1 MTPDPAD
8 ERDEPKLTDP
18 IQEGD
23 LSLYW
28 RLLHYLQPHW
38 FWFVIAV
45 VGFLLAAGAEA
56 SFAYVLGQI
65 IDNFNAS
72 DTPGARAIWYFP
84 ALMVGLAAVRAVG
97 AVAGELLLSRISF
110 GIVHVIRCDLFERL
124 LVVPSAY
131 YDRTGRGQLLSR
143 LTYSAAQ
150 LRDTVTEVARI
161 ILQDGAKVIFL
172 LGGMLYM
179 NWLLTII
186 FAVVSPL
193 IALIVRS
200 AARRY
205 RHLSET
211 LEVSMSEVAQV
222 ASEVISGQRLVR
234 AFGAERRERDRFMQA
249 SDRIR
254 RRSAKLAA
262 TKARNTQGIQL
273 IVACLLGI
281 VVALVL
287 VPDIGGSFTA
297 GGVVTYIAWAGLL
310 ANPTKRLSEVTERL
324 QRGLAAASNIFSQI
338 DQEAEPDVGEV
349 EVDRVE
355 GRVEFRDVWFKYED
369 DGDDILRGVTFS
381 IAPGETLALV
391 GRSGSGKSTLAN
403 LIPRFYNPTRGEI
416 LLDGQPLDTYTLRNL
431 RDQIA
436 VVSEQVTLFNDTL
449 RNNIAYGRLAEA
461 PEADIERAVE
471 RAHVDQFVDNA
482 AGLDLVVGDAG
493 TRLSGGQRQRV
504 AVARALLKDA
514 PILILDEATS
524 ALDVESE
531 RRVQDALDEVMRG
544 RTAVVIAHRLWTVE
558 HADKIAVL
566 EDGRIVEMGKH
577 QELLDACGAYARFHR
592 LHFANGDEGRESRTG
607 DVARLPVP
615 VPERA
620 ETLSTSAIAEAW
632 YGEAF
637 WPKLLWPLSV
647 LYAYFA
653 RRKRE
658 RYRAEPEA
666 AWRAPVPV
674 VVVGNIT
681 VGGTGKTPLVIW
693 LARWLR
699 GRNLRVGVVSRGHG
713 GRASYPLDVS
723 NDTPASQAGDEAALI
738 ARRTGCPV
746 VVDPDR
752 AAAVQR
758 LLARSECDVVLS
770 DDGLQHYALARDVEI
785 AVLDGDRGVGNGLQM
800 PAGPLREPVSR
811 LSEVDIVV
819 ANGAPTGLVFGEHT
833 MSARPTTFH
842 NLATGESVPA
852 AQFKEH
858 LDGPVIGICGI
869 GNPRRFSR
877 TLAEVGLA
885 PTMRAF
891 ADHHLFTHADLEVP
905 AGTWI
910 VTTEKD
916 AQRMR
921 SLAFTPEN
929 CWFVKIVMQ
938 PSEGFVEA
946 LEAKFRESGIDV

>member
-8 ERDEPKLTDP
+8 ERDDPKLNDP

-38 FWFVIAV
+38 YWFVIAV
-45 VGFLLAAGAEA
+45 VGFLLAAGAET
-56 SFAYVLGQI
+56 SFAFLLGQI
-65 IDNFNAS
+65 IDTFNAS
-72 DTPGARAIWYFP
+72 DTTAARAIWFYP
-84 ALMVGLAAVRAVG
+84 ALMVALAAVRAVG
-97 AVAGELLLSRISF
+97 AVTGELLLARTSF
-110 GIVHVIRCDLFERL
+110 GIVHVVRCDLFDRL

-131 YDRTGRGQLLSR
+131 YDRSGRGQLLSR
-143 LTYSAAQ
+143 LTYSASQ
-150 LRDTVTEVARI
+150 LRDTVTEVVRI

-172 LGGMLYM
+172 LAGMLYM

-205 RHLSET
+205 RHISET

-222 ASEVISGQRLVR
+222 ASEVIAGQRLVR
-234 AFGAERRERDRFMQA
+234 AFGAERRERDRFTQA

-254 RRSAKLAA
+254 RRSTKLAA
-262 TKARNTQGIQL
+262 TKAKNTHGIQL
-273 IVACLLGI
+273 IVACLLGV

-287 VPDIGGSFTA
+287 VPQIGGAFSA
-297 GGVVTYIAWAGLL
+297 GDVATYITLAGLL

-338 DQEAEPDVGEV
+338 DQEAEPDAGEV

-355 GRVEFRDVWFKYED
+355 GRVEFRDVWFKYEE

-416 LLDGQPLDTYTLRNL
+416 LLDGLPLDTYTLRNL

-449 RNNIAYGRLAEA
+449 RNNIAYGRLAGA
-461 PEADIERAVE
+461 ADADIERAVQ
-471 RAHVDQFVDNA
+471 RAHVDQFAGDS
-482 AGLDLVVGDAG
+482 AGLDMVVGDSGA
-493 TRLSGGQRQRV
+493 RLSGGQRQRV

-531 RRVQDALDEVMRG
+531 RRVQEALDEVMRG
-544 RTAVVIAHRLWTVE
+544 RTTVVIAHRLWTVKK
-558 HADKIAVL
+558 ADKIAVI
-566 EDGRIVEMGKH
+566 EDGRIVELGNH
-577 QELLDACGAYARFHR
+577 QELIGAGGAYARFHQ
-592 LHFANGDEGRESRTG
+592 LHFANGDEGDEPVAAE
-607 DVARLPVP
+607 VARHPVP
-615 VPERA
+615 VLERA
-620 ETLSTSAIAEAW
+620 EAPTSFLAEAW
-632 YGEAF
+632 YAERF
-637 WPKLLWPLSV
+637 WPKLMWPLSII
-647 LYAYFA
+647 YAYLA
-653 RRKRE
+653 RRRRE
-658 RYRAEPEA
+658 RSAHGA

-699 GRNLRVGVVSRGHG
+699 DRNKRVGVVSRGHG
-713 GRASYPLDVS
+713 GRASYPLDVTP
-723 NDTPASQAGDEAALI
+723 DTPASQAGDEAALI

-752 AAAVQR
+752 VAAVQR
-758 LLARSECDVVLS
+758 LLAREPCDVVLS
-770 DDGLQHYALARDVEI
+770 DDGLQHYALARDIEI
-785 AVLDGDRGVGNGLQM
+785 AVLDGDRGVGNGLQL

-819 ANGAPTGLVFGEHT
+819 ANGSPTGLVSAEHT
-833 MSARPTTFH
+833 MTARPTAFQ
-842 NLATGESVPA
+842 NLATGESLGPA
-852 AQFKEH
+852 EFRERV
-858 LDGPVIGICGI
+858 DGPVVAICGI

-885 PTMRAF
+885 PSMRAF
-891 ADHHLFTHADLEVP
+891 ADHHPFTSADLEVP

-921 SLAFTPEN
+921 SLAFAPEN
-929 CWFVKIVMQ
+929 CWFLKIVME
-938 PSEGFVEA
+938 PSEGLEKA
-946 LEAKFRESGIDV
+946 LADRFRKSGIDV

>member
-1 MTPDPAD
+1 MTPNPAD
-8 ERDEPKLTDP
+8 GREEPKLTDP

-38 FWFVIAV
+38 FWFVVAV
-45 VGFLLAAGAEA
+45 VGFLLAAGAET

-65 IDNFNAS
+65 IDTFEAS
-72 DTPGARAIWYFP
+72 ETRDARDIWYFP
-84 ALMVGLAAVRAVG
+84 ALMVGLAAVRALG
-97 AVAGELLLSRISF
+97 AIAGELLLARISF
-110 GIVHVIRCDLFERL
+110 GIVHVIRCDLFDRL

-131 YDRTGRGQLLSR
+131 YDRSGRGQLLSR

-172 LGGMLYM
+172 LAGMLYL

-211 LEVSMSEVAQV
+211 LEVSMSDVAQV
-222 ASEVISGQRLVR
+222 ASEVIAGQRLVR
-234 AFGAERRERDRFMQA
+234 AFGAERRERDRFTQA

-254 RRSAKLAA
+254 RRSTKLAA

-273 IVACLLGI
+273 IVACLLGV

-287 VPDIGGSFTA
+287 VPQIGGTFSA
-297 GGVVTYIAWAGLL
+297 GEVVTYITLAGLL

-338 DQEAEPDVGEV
+338 DQEAEPDAGEV
-349 EVDRVE
+349 EVERVE
-355 GRVEFRDVWFKYED
+355 GRIEFRDVWFKYED

-416 LLDGQPLDTYTLRNL
+416 LLDGHPLDTYTLRNL

-449 RNNIAYGRLAEA
+449 RNNIAYGRLAGA
-461 PEADIERAVE
+461 ANTDIERAVQ
-471 RAHVDQFVDNA
+471 RAHVDQFVRDP
-482 AGLDLVVGDAG
+482 AGLDMVVGDSGA
-493 TRLSGGQRQRV
+493 RLSGGQRQRV

-544 RTAVVIAHRLWTVE
+544 RTTVVIAHRLWTVKK
-558 HADKIAVL
+558 ADKIAVI

-577 QELLDACGAYARFHR
+577 QELLGAGGAYARFHK
-592 LHFANGDEGRESRTG
+592 LHFANGDEDDEPVAA
-607 DVARLPVP
+607 DVARYPAP
-615 VPERA
+615 VPERV
-620 ETLSTSAIAEAW
+620 ETPSSSLAEAW
-632 YGEAF
+632 YAERF
-637 WPKLLWPLSV
+637 WPKLMWPLSM
-647 LYAYFA
+647 LYAYVA
-653 RRKRE
+653 RRRRD
-658 RYRAEPEA
+658 RYRSGGGA

-699 GRNLRVGVVSRGHG
+699 RRNKRVGIVSRGHG
-713 GRASYPLDVS
+713 GRASYPLDVAS
-723 NDTPASQAGDEAALI
+723 DTPASQAGDEAALI

-752 AAAVQR
+752 VAAVQR
-758 LLARSECDVVLS
+758 LLARSQCDVVLS

-785 AVLDGDRGVGNGLQM
+785 AVLDGDRGVGNGLQL

-811 LSEVDIVV
+811 LREVDIVV
-819 ANGAPTGLVFGEHT
+819 ANGEPTGLVPGEHT
-833 MSARPTTFH
+833 MTARPTTFH

-852 AQFKEH
+852 AEFRGRV
-858 LDGPVIGICGI
+858 DGPVIAVCGI

-885 PTMRAF
+885 PYVRAF
-891 ADHHLFTHADLEVP
+891 ADHHPFTSADLDVP

-921 SLAFTPEN
+921 GLAFPPEN
-929 CWFVKIVMQ
+929 CWFVKIVME
-938 PSEGFVEA
+938 PSEGLEKA
-946 LEAKFRESGIDV
+946 LADSFRKGGIDV

>member
-1 MTPDPAD
+1 MTPDAENQRDNPTPA
-8 ERDEPKLTDP
+8 DP

-38 FWFVIAV
+38 FLFAVAVI
-45 VGFLLAAGAEA
+45 GFLLAAGAEA
-56 SFAYVLGQI
+56 SFAYLLGQI
-65 IDNFNAS
+65 IDTFKAS
-72 DTPGARAIWYFP
+72 DSPDARAIWFFP
-84 ALMVGLAAVRAVG
+84 ALMVAIAAVRAVG
-97 AVAGELLLSRISF
+97 AVAGELLLARISF
-110 GIVHVIRCDLFERL
+110 GIVHVIRCDLFESL

-143 LTYSAAQ
+143 LTYSASQ
-150 LRDTVTEVARI
+150 LRDTVTEVVRI
-161 ILQDGAKVIFL
+161 ILQDGAKVVFL
-172 LGGMLYM
+172 LGAMLYT
-179 NWLLTII
+179 NWLLTVI
-186 FAVVSPL
+186 FAVVSPV

-205 RHLSET
+205 RHISET
-211 LEVSMSEVAQV
+211 IEVSMSEVAQV
-222 ASEVISGQRLVR
+222 ATEVISGQRLVR
-234 AFGAERRERDRFMQA
+234 AFGAEHKERDRFTKV

-254 RRSAKLAA
+254 RRSTKLAA
-262 TKARNTQGIQL
+262 TKARNTQGVQL

-287 VPDIGGSFTA
+287 VPDIGGAFTA
-297 GGVVTYIAWAGLL
+297 GGVVTYITWAGLL

-324 QRGLAAASNIFSQI
+324 QRGLAAAGNVFAQI
-338 DQEAEPDVGEV
+338 DQDAEPDAGEL

-355 GRVEFRDVWFKYED
+355 GRVEFRDVWFRYEG
-369 DGDDILRGVTFS
+369 GDDDVLRGVTFS
-381 IAPGETLALV
+381 IAPGEMLALV

-416 LLDGQPLDTYTLRNL
+416 LLDGHTLDTYTLRNL

-449 RNNIAYGRLAEA
+449 RNNIAYGQLADAAES
-461 PEADIERAVE
+461 DIERAVE
-471 RAHVDQFVDNA
+471 RAHVDQFARDSTR
-482 AGLDLVVGDAG
+482 LDMVVGDSG
-493 TRLSGGQRQRV
+493 TRLSGGQRQRI

-531 RRVQDALDEVMRG
+531 RRVQEALDEVMRG
-544 RTAVVIAHRLWTVE
+544 RTTVVIAHRLWTVE

-577 QELLDACGAYARFHR
+577 QELLDAGGAYARFHR
-592 LHFANGDEGRESRTG
+592 LHFANGDDGRASRTG
-607 DVARLPVP
+607 EIARFPAPVAQREAP
-615 VPERA
+615 
-620 ETLSTSAIAEAW
+620 STSAIAEAW

-647 LYAYFA
+647 IYAYVA
-653 RRKRE
+653 RRRRE
-658 RYRAEPEA
+658 RYRSGPGI

-674 VVVGNIT
+674 IVVGNVT

-693 LARWLR
+693 LALWLR
-699 GRNLRVGVVSRGHG
+699 ARNVRVGVVSRGHG
-713 GRASYPLDVS
+713 GRASYPLDVTG
-723 NDTPASQAGDEAALI
+723 DTPASEAGDEAALV
-738 ARRTGCPV
+738 ARRTGCGV

-752 AAAVQR
+752 VAAVQH
-758 LLARSECDVVLS
+758 LLAREECDVVLS

-785 AVLDGDRGVGNGLQM
+785 AVVDGERGVGNGLHL

-811 LSEVDIVV
+811 LSEVDFVV
-819 ANGAPTGLVFGEHT
+819 ANGPRTGLVAEEHT
-833 MSARPTTFH
+833 MTARPTTFQ
-842 NLATGESVPA
+842 NLTTGESVPA
-852 AQFKEH
+852 AQFRQRV
-858 LDGPVIGICGI
+858 DGPLIAIAGI

-885 PTMRAF
+885 PAVRF
-891 ADHHLFTHADLEVP
+891 FGDHHVFTTADLEVP

-921 SLAFTPEN
+921 GLAYAPDN
-929 CWFVKIVMQ
+929 CWFVEIVME
-938 PSEGFVEA
+938 PAESFAHA
-946 LEAKFRESGIDV
+946 LESRLRERGVDV